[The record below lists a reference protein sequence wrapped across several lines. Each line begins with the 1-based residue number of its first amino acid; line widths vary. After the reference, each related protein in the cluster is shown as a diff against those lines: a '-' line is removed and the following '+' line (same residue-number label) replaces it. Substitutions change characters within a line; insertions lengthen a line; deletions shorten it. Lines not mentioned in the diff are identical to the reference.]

1 MAAQIFKGDM
11 PCCIVIGW
19 KVCWE
24 MKLFCHERNQMFS
37 TWVFAFRLKWHYIK
51 ITMCKHPTCNQALFR
66 LHSEILPVPICK
78 LLFLCKIPN
87 CPLMKIETYRQAS
100 GNGHETINQR
110 ATAAATACTG
120 MHLPNLSCSLI
131 SVCWL
136 FCGFHPA
143 KTGLFF
149 CVR

>member
-1 MAAQIFKGDM
+1 MLYCYCLKSMLRDE
-11 PCCIVIGW
+11 IVLSCGSALECKKKPKCSQLEFLHLDWNDTIS
-19 KVCWE
+19 
-24 MKLFCHERNQMFS
+24 KLQCMF
-37 TWVFAFRLKWHYIK
+37 APNL
-51 ITMCKHPTCNQALFR
+51 QALR

-110 ATAAATACTG
+110 ATAAATAAATACTG

-136 FCGFHPA
+136 FLRFSSC
-143 KTGLFF
+143 KNRTLLL
-149 CVR
+149 C

>member
-1 MAAQIFKGDM
+1 MQYCYCLKSMLRDE
-11 PCCIVIGW
+11 IVLSCGSALECKKKPKCSQLEFLHLDWNDTIS
-19 KVCWE
+19 
-24 MKLFCHERNQMFS
+24 KLQCMF
-37 TWVFAFRLKWHYIK
+37 APNL
-51 ITMCKHPTCNQALFR
+51 QAFR